1 MRFDHVALEVGDL
14 DARIAQ
20 FVDHCGMRLL
30 RMGTRHSTGQRIAM
44 LGDGTGTK
52 LELIESEESGAP
64 TFAHLAFR
72 VDDTRQQVSDIEAAG
87 WSTKRDVHRLEAARA
102 DTALFDAGGGLD
114 IQVIS
119 YDADSPDDVRWDP
132 ANGQGSN

>member
-1 MRFDHVALEVGDL
+1 MTFDHVALEVGDL

-20 FVDHCGMRLL
+20 LVDHCGMRLL

-52 LELIESEESGAP
+52 LELIESDDRHAP
-64 TFAHLAFR
+64 SFAHLAFR
-72 VDDTRQQVSDIEAAG
+72 VEDTRRQLADLETAG
-87 WSTKRDVHRLEAARA
+87 WPTKRDVHRLEAARA
-102 DTALFDAGGGLD
+102 DTALLDAGGGLH

-119 YDADSPDDVRWDP
+119 YDADSPDDVRWDQ
-132 ANGQGSN
+132 ADNEGVD